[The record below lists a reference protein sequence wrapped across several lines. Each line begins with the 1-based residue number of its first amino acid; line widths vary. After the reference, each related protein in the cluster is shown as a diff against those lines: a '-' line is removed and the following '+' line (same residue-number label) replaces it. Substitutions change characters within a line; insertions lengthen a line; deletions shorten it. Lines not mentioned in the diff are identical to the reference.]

1 MDAVAI
7 SHASDYT
14 LRGLGF
20 KTGDIL
26 SLKAFVAD
34 SEVNLKDSMEKQE
47 REKRKLELIE
57 QLQADQSNKSS
68 GTKRNVES
76 SQARSVKQRSRT
88 SKKVQ
93 IGWMLYNEHQQ
104 RYAAVRMSK
113 GGGIRDIDMSLEA
126 NIEMI
131 LNTASSIFFPDGKT
145 VLVIWMK

>member
-1 MDAVAI
+1 M
-7 SHASDYT
+7 
-14 LRGLGF
+14 
-20 KTGDIL
+20 
-26 SLKAFVAD
+26 
-34 SEVNLKDSMEKQE
+34 
-47 REKRKLELIE
+47 ELIE